1 MIVKIK
7 DEINN
12 ALDFNKSATDLIE
25 KLNGLD
31 DSDFIIDFEGVFFIS
46 RSFAQAYFASKKRS
60 PKNISE
66 INLSEDVKPLMS
78 MIQKQIIPDE

>member
-46 RSFAQAYFASKKRS
+46 RSFAQAYFASKRDLLKTS
-60 PKNISE
+60 LK
-66 INLSEDVKPLMS
+66 LTYLKM
-78 MIQKQIIPDE
+78 